1 MADGID
7 LTGHVALVSGRGRGL
22 GRAFAQGL
30 AAAGAAVV
38 DLLLFLASGRADPLS
53 GRFLNVSDDLEQRL
67 ARQREIVARDLY
79 TLRLRT

>member
-7 LTGHVALVSGRGRGL
+7 LTGHVALVSGGGRGR
-22 GRAFAQGL
+22 GRAFAPGL
-30 AAAGAAVV
+30 ATAGAAVV
-38 DLLLFLASGRADPLS
+38 DLLLFLASGHADPLS

>member
-1 MADGID
+1 MRF
-7 LTGHVALVSGRGRGL
+7 AL
-22 GRAFAQGL
+22 
-30 AAAGAAVV
+30 
-38 DLLLFLASGRADPLS
+38 PWLS